1 MDGSLSSQE
10 IFVMNKRG
18 ISEKMFMVGVVLYR
32 LAKFLLSSH
41 ILANCNNWVC
51 QYGLGRCVGWGEHHM
66 WLGCCEAGPVFT
78 SLLLASWLGGG
89 GTSQTQHTTTHPDC
103 AEPVTQS
110 PLLDSGA
117 KWTGTEEGWINSDI
131 LLRRQVKWRY
141 WLTRF
146 LISLKMQWR
155 YLLKRSQISIGIPC
169 FEETLN

>member
-51 QYGLGRCVGWGEHHM
+51 QYGLGWCVGWGEHHM

-89 GTSQTQHTTTHPDC
+89 GTSHTQHTTTHPDC
-103 AEPVTQS
+103 AEPVTRS
-110 PLLDSGA
+110 PLLDSPIEVR
-117 KWTGTEEGWINSDI
+117 WTNVWAIEPTYYS
-131 LLRRQVKWRY
+131 VSAC
-141 WLTRF
+141 T
-146 LISLKMQWR
+146 S
-155 YLLKRSQISIGIPC
+155 SQSKQSELAVRAVRASWVI
-169 FEETLN
+169 